1 MHKSEETDT
10 NWVCHRN
17 HVFILSSAG
26 KPIYSLHG
34 NEDKLATIFGIM
46 QALVSVVQSNQ
57 DRILS
62 IHANDTKIV
71 FLVRSPLILVATSR
85 DQLSVQQM
93 LFQLTYEIRQ
103 ISSKKKHQK

>member
-1 MHKSEETDT
+1 MHKSQEIDT

-62 IHANDTKIV
+62 IHANETKIV
-71 FLVRSPLILVATSR
+71 FLVKSPLILVACSR
-85 DQLSVQQM
+85 DQLSVQQII
-93 LFQLTYEIRQ
+93 FQLTYVIH
-103 ISSKKKHQK
+103 IF

>member
-1 MHKSEETDT
+1 MNIFQESDE

-34 NEDKLATIFGIM
+34 NEDKLATICGLM
-46 QALVSVVQSNQ
+46 QALVSFVQSNQ

-62 IHANDTKIV
+62 IQANETKIV
-71 FLVRSPLILVATSR
+71 FLVKPPLILVAASR
-85 DQLSVQQM
+85 DKLSVQQI
-93 LFQLTYEIRQ
+93 LFQLTYAKFIFFLK
-103 ISSKKKHQK
+103 II